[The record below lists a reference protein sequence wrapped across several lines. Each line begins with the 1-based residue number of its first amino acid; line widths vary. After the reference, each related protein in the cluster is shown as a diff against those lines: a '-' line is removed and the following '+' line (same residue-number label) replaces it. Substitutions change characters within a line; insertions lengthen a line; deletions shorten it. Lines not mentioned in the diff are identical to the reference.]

1 MSSKEK
7 SSKRVAASR
16 RPLTNE
22 AIQVL
27 NAKSGTL
34 FKGNGER
41 FIDSRKAIR
50 QLSKVDSTLGS
61 LIKRVGVFDL
71 KSQTMHTPFGA
82 LAEAIIYQQITGR
95 AAAAIHARVVQLFH
109 SQVETLA
116 PEHILGATEEQL
128 RGAGLSRGKTLAL
141 KDLAAKTLEGVVPT
155 LEAMETMDDEAII
168 ARLLPVRGVG
178 RWTAEMLLI
187 FRLGRPD
194 VLPVG
199 DYAIR
204 KAFGLHF
211 REGAFPTPR
220 EVTEYGECWRPYRTV
235 ASWYLW
241 RSLSLPRA

>member
-1 MSSKEK
+1 
-7 SSKRVAASR
+7 
-16 RPLTNE
+16 
-22 AIQVL
+22 
-27 NAKSGTL
+27 
-34 FKGNGER
+34 
-41 FIDSRKAIR
+41 
-50 QLSKVDSTLGS
+50 
-61 LIKRVGVFDL
+61 
-71 KSQTMHTPFGA
+71 MHTPFGA
-82 LAEAIIYQQITGR
+82 LADAIIYQQITGR

-211 REGAFPTPR
+211 REGAFPTPPD
-220 EVTEYGECWRPYRTV
+220 VTDYGEHWRPLRTP
-235 ASWYLW
+235 ARWDLW
-241 RSLSLPRA
+241 PSLPTE